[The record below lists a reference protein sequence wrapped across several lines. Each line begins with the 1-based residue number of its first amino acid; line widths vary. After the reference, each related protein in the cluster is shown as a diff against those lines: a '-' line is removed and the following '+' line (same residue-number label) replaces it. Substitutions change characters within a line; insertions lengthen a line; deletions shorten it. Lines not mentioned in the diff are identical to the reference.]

1 MSRQILN
8 EFRELNEQILG
19 FYDKLGFSPN
29 YSKVTREML
38 TETQIDQR
46 DIELAKFELQGLKE
60 YALTKRNWKVISSV

>member
-38 TETQIDQR
+38 TETQVDQI
-46 DIELAKFELQGLKE
+46 DIELAKVELESLKKL
-60 YALTKRNWKVISSV
+60 ALTQRNWKVISSL

>member
-38 TETQIDQR
+38 TETQVDRI
-46 DIELAKFELQGLKE
+46 DIELAKFELESLKKL
-60 YALTKRNWKVISSV
+60 ALTRRNWKVISSA

>member
-8 EFRELNEQILG
+8 EFSELNEQILG

-38 TETQIDQR
+38 TETQVDER
-46 DIELAKFELQGLKE
+46 DIELAKVELESLKKL
-60 YALTKRNWKVISSV
+60 ALTQRNWKVISSA

>member
-38 TETQIDQR
+38 TETQVDQI
-46 DIELAKFELQGLKE
+46 DIELAKVELESLKKL
-60 YALTKRNWKVISSV
+60 ALTQRNWKVISSA